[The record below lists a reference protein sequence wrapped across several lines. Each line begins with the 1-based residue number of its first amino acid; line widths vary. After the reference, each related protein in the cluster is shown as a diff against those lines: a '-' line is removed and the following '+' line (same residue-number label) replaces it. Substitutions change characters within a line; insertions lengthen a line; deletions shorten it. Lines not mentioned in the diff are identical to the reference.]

1 MKKIKFLNLLIVS
14 VFLTLGLSISLQNLL
29 AQWASPTDN
38 PPADQVDSIVF
49 DTDSSDDMQVSM
61 PAGNDFIVDGSINLT
76 GEVYSGQDITSFQSV
91 VSSIDASVGVIPSL
105 FHGEILAGGNANN
118 FLLFED
124 NSSEMLRVD
133 SSGNVTNAGDLE
145 VTGGRIDIGAGGY
158 IEDNGTQLIIGRD

>member
-14 VFLTLGLSISLQNLL
+14 IFLTLGLSISLQNLL
-29 AQWASPTDN
+29 AQWASPTNN
-38 PPADQVDSIVF
+38 PPADQVDSIIF
-49 DTDSSDDMQVSM
+49 DTDSTDNIEVGM

-91 VSSIDASVGVIPSL
+91 VSSIDGTVGVIPSL

-124 NSSEMLRVD
+124 NASEMFRVESD
-133 SSGNVTNAGDLE
+133 GDVTSAGDLE
-145 VTGGRIDIGAGGY
+145 VNGGRIDIGAGGY
-158 IEDNGTQLIIGRD
+158 IEDNGAQLIIGRD